1 MNHQSGV
8 NQYKKVNAQSMQSAS
23 PQEVVRLLLGGA
35 IDKLSSA
42 KGAMERNEFLMKQKD
57 IRGARQIIDAL
68 KAALNMDEGG
78 DVSQNLDD
86 LYDYMTRRLFDA
98 SNKDDKGAIDEVN
111 GLLADLKSG
120 WDDVCEKSS
129 NDKTEISQGGV
140 VLGTA

>member
-1 MNHQSGV
+1 MNYQSGV
-8 NQYKKVNAQSMQSAS
+8 NQYKQVNAQSMQSAS

-42 KGAMERNEFLMKQKD
+42 KGAMERNEFLMKQQD

-78 DVSQNLDD
+78 EVSQNLDD

-98 SNKDDKGAIDEVN
+98 SNKDDVAAIDEVN
-111 GLLADLKSG
+111 ALLADLKSG

-129 NDKTEISQGGV
+129 NDHSEISQGGV

>member
-1 MNHQSGV
+1 MNYQTGV
-8 NQYKKVNAQSMQSAS
+8 NQYKQVNAQSMQSAS

-42 KGAMERNEFLMKQKD
+42 KGAMERGDFLEKQQG

-78 DVSQNLDD
+78 EISQNLDD
-86 LYDYMTRRLFDA
+86 LYDYMTGRLFEANKKEDA
-98 SNKDDKGAIDEVN
+98 GAIDEVSA
-111 GLLADLKSG
+111 LLAELKSG

-129 NDKTEISQGGV
+129 NDKTEISQSGV

>member
-1 MNHQSGV
+1 MSYQSGV
-8 NQYKKVNAQSMQSAS
+8 NQYKQVNAQSMQTAA

-35 IDKLSSA
+35 IDKLASA
-42 KGAMERNEFLMKQKD
+42 KGAIERGEFLQKQQN

-86 LYDYMTRRLFDA
+86 LYDYMSRCLFNA
-98 SNKDDKGAIDEVN
+98 NKNDDTALLDEVCT
-111 GLLADLKSG
+111 LLSELKSG
-120 WDDVCEKSS
+120 WDDVCKKSIGDDTQITQS
-129 NDKTEISQGGV
+129 GV